1 MAESVLPISSIQ
13 TAKSAGIQY
22 VSDAAPGIRRVR
34 AGRGFRYLYSD
45 GRPVRDPGV
54 LRRIISIVV
63 PPAWTDVWICPLA
76 NGHIQATGRDER
88 GRKQYR
94 YHPRWQ
100 EIRHQ
105 TKYDRMLDFGKS
117 LPRLRRQIHADL
129 SKPALSQEK
138 VLATIIRLLET
149 TLIRVGNEEYAK
161 QNHSFGLTTLRM
173 RHVKVLGSTLRFEF
187 LGKSGIQHEIGVQ
200 DRRLARIVRDCM
212 ELPGQELFQ
221 YLDDEGKRHAIGS
234 GDVNE
239 YLRKISQQDFTTKD
253 FRTWAGTVLAARA
266 LRECEPFSSQTQAK
280 RNVVGAIKAVAVRLG
295 NTVAVCRKCYIHP
308 VVIEAYLNNTLPPLA
323 SQQVKELPRRSRH
336 ALSADELFVL
346 TLLKQVMKS
355 KQTRRIARK
364 LVS

>member
-1 MAESVLPISSIQ
+1 
-13 TAKSAGIQY
+13 
-22 VSDAAPGIRRVR
+22 
-34 AGRGFRYLYSD
+34 
-45 GRPVRDPGV
+45 
-54 LRRIISIVV
+54 
-63 PPAWTDVWICPLA
+63 LA

-100 EIRHQ
+100 EIRDQ
-105 TKYDRMLDFGKS
+105 TKYERMVDFGKA

-129 SKPALSQEK
+129 AKPALSQEK

-149 TLIRVGNEEYAK
+149 TLIRVGNEEYAR
-161 QNHSFGLTTLRM
+161 QNRSFGLTTLRT

-187 LGKSGIQHEIGVQ
+187 RGKSGIQHEIGVQ

-212 ELPGQELFQ
+212 DLPGQELFQ
-221 YLDDEGKRHAIGS
+221 YLDEEGKRRAIGS
-234 GDVNE
+234 ADVNE
-239 YLRKISQQDFTTKD
+239 YLRKLSQQDFTAKD
-253 FRTWAGTVLAARA
+253 FRTWAGTVLAARS

-280 RNVVGAIKAVAVRLG
+280 RNVVEAIKAVAVRLG

-308 VVIEAYLNNTLPPLA
+308 VVIEAYLNNTLPPLP
-323 SQQVKELPRRSRH
+323 SQQIKEQRGRSRH
-336 ALSADELFVL
+336 ALSDDERFVL
-346 TLLKQVMKS
+346 TLLKQLMKS